1 MGQFAPTQPNV
12 LIVGGGVIGL
22 SIARELHRRGVDRI
36 AIVEKGRC
44 GEESSWAAAGM
55 LGPQAETDEP
65 GDMLELCVESRNA
78 YPDYAASLFDETCV
92 DIELD
97 RRGTL
102 YLAFDDK
109 GAERL
114 IERVLWQT
122 TAGLNASML
131 TATEARRA
139 EPFISPDVVGAA
151 LFPDDWQVDNRKLC
165 KALRRYA
172 DLNGVS
178 IIENTDVSELI
189 FENGKIVGAKSS
201 IGEIRSDK
209 TVLAAGAWT
218 PLVKIGSFSVP
229 VRMTPVRGQMIM
241 YRTAKRLFEHVIYGP
256 YGYMVPRQ
264 DGRILVGAT
273 SEDVGY
279 VKENTDDAILD
290 LTCSAEIMAPQLS
303 GLTIVDKWSGL
314 RPRSADGFPVLGELG
329 GLSGLYFATGHYRN
343 GILLAPITGEI
354 IADAITNSTKSRY
367 LDVFGPDRLR
377 AANANG

>member
-1 MGQFAPTQPNV
+1 MGEFASIHPDV
-12 LIVGGGVIGL
+12 LIIGGGVIGL
-22 SIARELHRRGVDRI
+22 SIARELHRRGVGRI
-36 AIVEKGRC
+36 TIFEKGNC

-65 GDMLELCVESRNA
+65 GDMLNLCVESRNA
-78 YPDYAASLFDETCV
+78 YPDLAASLFEDTGI

-102 YLAFDDK
+102 CVAFDEE

-114 IERVLWQT
+114 KERVSWQAK
-122 TAGLNASML
+122 AGLNVSML
-131 TATEARRA
+131 TASEARRV

-151 LFPDDWQVDNRKLC
+151 LFPDDWQVENRKLC
-165 KALRRYA
+165 KALRLYA
-172 DLNGVS
+172 DLNGIS
-178 IIENTDVSELI
+178 IVENTEVSELI
-189 FENGKIVGAKSS
+189 NENGKIVGAKTG

-218 PLVKIGSFSVP
+218 PLIKIGSFSVP

-256 YGYMVPRQ
+256 NGYMVPRN
-264 DGRILVGAT
+264 DGRILVGST

-279 VKENTDDAILD
+279 VKGNTDEAIQD
-290 LTCSAEIMAPQLS
+290 LTGAAETIAPQLS
-303 GLTIVDKWSGL
+303 ALTIADKWSGL
-314 RPRSADGFPVLGELG
+314 RPRSADGLPVLGR
-329 GLSGLYFATGHYRN
+329 LSGLTELYFATGHYRN
-343 GILLAPITGEI
+343 GILLAPLTGEM
-354 IADAITNSTKSRY
+354 IARSIVDGADSRY
-367 LDVFGPDRLR
+367 LDVFGPDRFR